1 MRAFLFGL
9 VLTLATSTAALAESN
24 WRVAGAP
31 GDTVFSLTTT
41 ANAEKGVTWTF
52 QCEADTVALMQTGV
66 TDLMDIQNGQKVS
79 DEPGS
84 TMSPG
89 AAVMGLMSDKAN
101 SGFLSAL
108 ARPNPRRG
116 WDLLVRLPKKD
127 RALRGMAKARMVVV
141 MTTGFTIAVEIGP
154 EDRPVIADFLT
165 RCLKS

>member
-31 GDTVFSLTTT
+31 GDAVFALTATV
-41 ANAEKGVTWTF
+41 NAEKGVTWTF
-52 QCEADTVALMQTGV
+52 QCEADTVALMQTAV
-66 TDLMDIQNGQKVS
+66 TDLMDMQSGQKVP
-79 DEPGS
+79 DGPGAV
-84 TMSPG
+84 MSPG

-101 SGFLSAL
+101 SGFLPAL
-108 ARPNPRRG
+108 ARPNPRLG
-116 WDLLVRLPKKD
+116 WDMLIRLPKKD